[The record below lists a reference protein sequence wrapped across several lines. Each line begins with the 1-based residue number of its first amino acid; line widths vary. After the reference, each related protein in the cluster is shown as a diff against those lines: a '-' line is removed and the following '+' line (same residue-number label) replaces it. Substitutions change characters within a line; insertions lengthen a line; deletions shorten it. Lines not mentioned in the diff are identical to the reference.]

1 MSGIMEQEDL
11 LALKNAEL
19 AAKDEMIDN
28 LVAVACARDKRIEE
42 LLEQIAAKDEQIARL
57 TNVLDEVCG
66 IQRRRE
72 EAAKADIARQEAEA
86 GL

>member
-1 MSGIMEQEDL
+1 MSGIIMELEDYYNQ
-11 LALKNAEL
+11 AKAEL
-19 AAKDEMIDN
+19 AAQREQIDN
-28 LVAVACARDKRIEE
+28 LVAVIVTRDKRIAE
-42 LLEQIAAKDEQIARL
+42 LQEQVQRMTA
-57 TNVLDEVCG
+57 VLDDVLG

>member
-1 MSGIMEQEDL
+1 MEQEDL

-19 AAKDEMIDN
+19 AASREQIDN
-28 LVAVACARDKRIEE
+28 LVAVVVSKDKRIDE
-42 LLEQIAAKDEQIARL
+42 LLQQLAAKDDQIRRM
-57 TNVLDEVCG
+57 TEVLDEVCG

-72 EAAKADIARQEAEA
+72 EAAIADIARQEAEA

>member
-1 MSGIMEQEDL
+1 MELEDYYNQ
-11 LALKNAEL
+11 AKAEL
-19 AAKDEMIDN
+19 AAQREQIDN
-28 LVAVACARDKRIEE
+28 LVAVIVTRDKRIAE
-42 LLEQIAAKDEQIARL
+42 LQEQVQRMTA
-57 TNVLDEVCG
+57 VLDDVLG

>member
-1 MSGIMEQEDL
+1 MNSIIMEQEDL

-19 AAKDEMIDN
+19 AAKDEQIDRM
-28 LVAVACARDKRIEE
+28 VAIIVSKDKEIEE
-42 LLEQIAAKDEQIARL
+42 LKEQRARM
-57 TNVLDEVCG
+57 TAVLDDVLG